1 MTATIPNLDWR
12 TFHIAIGT
20 IDTTITFE
28 RLQNDTAAF
37 AVIEILAGV
46 SRHNVFRYVTAFGTG
61 QRGTGNH
68 YRLVRLSHLCKSP
81 S

>member
-28 RLQNDTAAF
+28 RLQNDPAAF

-46 SRHNVFRYVTAFGTG
+46 SRHNVFRYG
-61 QRGTGNH
+61 QVSVELAITIGW
-68 YRLVRLSHLCKSP
+68 SD
-81 S
+81 